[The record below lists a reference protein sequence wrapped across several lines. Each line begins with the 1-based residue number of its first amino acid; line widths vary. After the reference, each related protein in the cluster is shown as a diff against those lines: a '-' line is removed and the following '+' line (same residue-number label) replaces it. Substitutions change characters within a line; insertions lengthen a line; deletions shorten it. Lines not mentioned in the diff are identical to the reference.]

1 MIQHTERLDLDI
13 STQNSISNGE
23 TVVESAS
30 TNGPLE
36 AEASSSGND
45 MQYSGDLKFGW
56 DELCPVC
63 GDKVSGY
70 HYGLL
75 TCESCKGF
83 FKRTVQNKKVYSC
96 VDNRSCLIDKAQR
109 KRCPFCRFQK
119 CLNVGMKLEA
129 VRQDRMRGGR
139 NKFGPMYKRDRALKQ
154 QAIRQQQQMLAQC
167 QMRLQNGM
175 TSPEEDIK
183 PDPAMLQQISQM
195 VSNNMGYSS
204 SNMPSPSMPDSPN
217 SDISCVSSSQPSPVA
232 SHPPLSPYTMT
243 QNFHP
248 SSMMHDPRNH
258 YSMPSYQYHHQMA
271 PPIIPIVPQTIINM
285 KANMT
290 DELEIKQKLLTFLHN
305 AFGAED
311 ILNHP
316 NKLLQMIC
324 KLSDQLLFLMVEWAR
339 TSVYFK
345 ELKVEDQMKLLQHSW
360 SEILILDFVHRLVR
374 ETWSGEVLMG
384 NGQRLNLECL
394 DKLGL
399 SDCKDKIRDMVR
411 KMKELKIDINE
422 YLCLKYLILLNPDVP
437 GLENREHVEQC
448 QESINAALMEYCINF
463 YPSLKDKFGQVL
475 LRLPEVRLISIRA
488 EEFFYYK
495 HLNNEIPDQTLLIEM
510 LHSKKK

>member
-1 MIQHTERLDLDI
+1 MTLF
-13 STQNSISNGE
+13 T
-23 TVVESAS
+23 
-30 TNGPLE
+30 
-36 AEASSSGND
+36 
-45 MQYSGDLKFGW
+45 
-56 DELCPVC
+56 
-63 GDKVSGY
+63 
-70 HYGLL
+70 
-75 TCESCKGF
+75 
-83 FKRTVQNKKVYSC
+83 
-96 VDNRSCLIDKAQR
+96 
-109 KRCPFCRFQK
+109 
-119 CLNVGMKLEA
+119 A

-271 PPIIPIVPQTIINM
+271 PPIIPIVPQTIVNM

-345 ELKVEDQMKLLQHSW
+345 ELKVC
-360 SEILILDFVHRLVR
+360 IIFINTLIIQGFPPPQIIH
-374 ETWSGEVLMG
+374 
-384 NGQRLNLECL
+384 
-394 DKLGL
+394 
-399 SDCKDKIRDMVR
+399 
-411 KMKELKIDINE
+411 
-422 YLCLKYLILLNPDVP
+422 
-437 GLENREHVEQC
+437 
-448 QESINAALMEYCINF
+448 
-463 YPSLKDKFGQVL
+463 
-475 LRLPEVRLISIRA
+475 
-488 EEFFYYK
+488 
-495 HLNNEIPDQTLLIEM
+495 
-510 LHSKKK
+510 